1 MPDSPTAKKLTRR
14 PAASF
19 ARRYGLAFVSVTG
32 ALLLELLFRH
42 FNLPHP
48 FAAFALSAIAATFW
62 YAGTKP
68 GIVAVLL
75 SSLIRGFIVEDATS
89 SLSRALYNVV
99 FLLFAVLMIWVRRSR
114 DALEVEVAD
123 RTERLTAANEELRRE
138 KEQLDGLFEL
148 SPDAVI
154 LTDEDF
160 HVLRVNKEFTR
171 IFGYT
176 AEEAAGQW
184 LPELI
189 MPEELHVEALK
200 NRDRLL
206 SGNRVEL
213 EAVRQRKGG
222 VRFDVS
228 VVAKSISLG
237 FDQVAVCFIY
247 RDITERKKAERE
259 LRRSEGYLAE
269 AQKLTH
275 TGSWAWNVRTGVLFW
290 SREIFTIYDYEFQ
303 EMGPTWPQFLE
314 RVHPE
319 DRPQIEQS
327 ARMETSGKEWLDSQ
341 NDFRIILPNGTIK
354 HLHSVA
360 HPVRN
365 DSGEITEVVGTV
377 MDVTEQW
384 KARTELEKA
393 FEEIKQRTEAARRSE
408 RELRDVVNTVPA
420 HVWRTS
426 PEGHVDFVND
436 RWLQFTGLA
445 LDEAFGWKW
454 EAVVHPDD
462 RTRVVA
468 DWHTALKN
476 GQAMESEA
484 RVRRADGEYCW
495 WFMRNVP
502 LRDETGKLVK
512 WYGTAI
518 DIEDRKRAEQAL
530 RKSEERWRSVFEN
543 SAIGVALTDLNGR
556 FLATNHVYQTMVGY
570 TEEELR
576 ALCFLDVTHE
586 DYREA
591 NWALIT
597 ELLDGKRRQFQIEK
611 KYRRKDGSLIW
622 ASNNVSL
629 VPGTERVPRFIMALS
644 EDITERKRAEQAL
657 RRSEAYLAEAQKLT
671 HTGSWVWNVRTDA
684 LLWSQEVFRIYDFDP
699 AKMAHRTWEFFD
711 RVHPEDRPKLERR
724 KKRMQ
729 SAQKEWA
736 DSEIDFRVVLSDG
749 TIKHL
754 HSIAHPVIE
763 SGDEVVGTVMDVTA
777 QWKARAELENAL
789 EEIKQRTEA
798 LQRSE
803 GYLAEAQKLTH
814 TGSWAVQVPQMENA
828 QREAGQELS
837 VLPRFGWNSSYWSK
851 EMYQIFGFDPDAT
864 PPSYMEVAQRLHTED
879 ARYYT
884 RVVEKAIRDRT
895 DFEADYRLL
904 LPNGAAKYIHVVG
917 HPVVNASG
925 DVIELLGTAMD
936 VTEQHEARAALQT
949 ALEQIKAEETELRRM
964 TDAIA
969 SYICVLRP
977 DGTALYANQT
987 VLNYLGLTLE
997 DVQREDVRAR
1007 IFHPEDLERLREER
1021 DEALARGKP
1030 FEIEQRE
1037 LGKDGNYRWFL
1048 VRHNPLRDDHGHII
1062 RWYATGTDIEDRKRA
1077 EERMRDENVALREQ
1091 IDQAF
1096 MFEEIVGASPA
1107 LQSVLS
1113 SIVKVAPTD
1122 STVLITGETGTGK
1135 ELIARAIHKHSQRS
1149 GQPFISVNCASIPTS
1164 LIASELFGH
1173 EKGAFTGAV
1182 QRRQGRFELAHSG
1195 TIFLDEV
1202 GELPAETQIA
1212 LLRVLQERQ
1221 FERVGGNRV
1230 LPTDVRVIAATNR
1243 DLTAAIAGGTFRAD
1257 LFYRLNV
1264 FPIEVPPLRKRKEDI
1279 PMLVEYFVK
1288 RYAEKTG
1295 KQIYKIDNNTL
1306 ELCQSYPWPG
1316 NIRELQNIVERS
1328 VILCGGDTFWI
1339 EKAWLAR
1346 VQPPRQ
1352 ELAGP
1357 LPAALQNQ
1365 EKEIIEV
1372 ALAESKGKVAGP
1384 DGAAAKLGIPRSTL
1398 DSKIKQL
1405 NIKKHKFIA

>member
-1 MPDSPTAKKLTRR
+1 
-14 PAASF
+14 
-19 ARRYGLAFVSVTG
+19 
-32 ALLLELLFRH
+32 
-42 FNLPHP
+42 
-48 FAAFALSAIAATFW
+48 
-62 YAGTKP
+62 
-68 GIVAVLL
+68 
-75 SSLIRGFIVEDATS
+75 
-89 SLSRALYNVV
+89 
-99 FLLFAVLMIWVRRSR
+99 
-114 DALEVEVAD
+114 
-123 RTERLTAANEELRRE
+123 
-138 KEQLDGLFEL
+138 
-148 SPDAVI
+148 
-154 LTDEDF
+154 
-160 HVLRVNKEFTR
+160 
-171 IFGYT
+171 
-176 AEEAAGQW
+176 
-184 LPELI
+184 
-189 MPEELHVEALK
+189 
-200 NRDRLL
+200 
-206 SGNRVEL
+206 
-213 EAVRQRKGG
+213 
-222 VRFDVS
+222 
-228 VVAKSISLG
+228 
-237 FDQVAVCFIY
+237 
-247 RDITERKKAERE
+247 
-259 LRRSEGYLAE
+259 
-269 AQKLTH
+269 
-275 TGSWAWNVRTGVLFW
+275 
-290 SREIFTIYDYEFQ
+290 
-303 EMGPTWPQFLE
+303 
-314 RVHPE
+314 
-319 DRPQIEQS
+319 
-327 ARMETSGKEWLDSQ
+327 
-341 NDFRIILPNGTIK
+341 
-354 HLHSVA
+354 
-360 HPVRN
+360 
-365 DSGEITEVVGTV
+365 

-420 HVWRTS
+420 HVWSTS

-476 GQAMESEA
+476 GRAMESEA

-495 WFMRNVP
+495 WFIRNVP
-502 LRDETGKLVK
+502 LCDETGKLVR

-518 DIEDRKRAEQAL
+518 DIEDHKRAEQAL

-556 FLATNHVYQTMVGY
+556 FLATNHVYQKVTGY
-570 TEEELR
+570 TEEELC

-591 NWALIT
+591 NWALVT
-597 ELLDGKRRQFQIEK
+597 ELLEGKRRQFQIEK
-611 KYRRKDGSLIW
+611 KYLRKDGSSIW
-622 ASNNVSL
+622 VSNNVSL

-644 EDITERKRAEQAL
+644 EDITQRKRAE
-657 RRSEAYLAEAQKLT
+657 
-671 HTGSWVWNVRTDA
+671 
-684 LLWSQEVFRIYDFDP
+684 
-699 AKMAHRTWEFFD
+699 
-711 RVHPEDRPKLERR
+711 
-724 KKRMQ
+724 
-729 SAQKEWA
+729 
-736 DSEIDFRVVLSDG
+736 
-749 TIKHL
+749 
-754 HSIAHPVIE
+754 
-763 SGDEVVGTVMDVTA
+763 
-777 QWKARAELENAL
+777 
-789 EEIKQRTEA
+789 EA

-814 TGSWAVQVPQMENA
+814 TGSWAVRVPQMENA
-828 QREAGQELS
+828 QGEARQGLA
-837 VLPRFGWNSSYWSK
+837 VLPRFGWNASYWST
-851 EMYQIFGFDPDAT
+851 EMYRIFGLDPDPT
-864 PPSYMEVAQRLHTED
+864 PPSYMEILRRLHPED

-884 RVVEKAIRDRT
+884 PVVEQAIRDRT
-895 DFEADYRLL
+895 DFETDYRLL

-925 DVIELLGTAMD
+925 DVIELVGTAMD

-949 ALEQIKAEETELRRM
+949 AFEQIMAEETELRRM

-969 SYICVLRP
+969 AFIYVLRP
-977 DGTALYANQT
+977 DGTALYANQA
-987 VLNYLGLTLE
+987 VLDYIGLTLE
-997 DVQREDVRAR
+997 DVQREDHRAR
-1007 IFHPEDLERLREER
+1007 VFHPEDVERLREER
-1021 DEALARGKP
+1021 QEALARRKP
-1030 FEIEQRE
+1030 FELEQRA

-1048 VRHNPLRDDHGHII
+1048 VRYNPLRDDHGNII
-1062 RWYATGTDIEDRKRA
+1062 RWYATGTDIEGRKRA
-1077 EERMRDENVALREQ
+1077 EERMRNENLALREQ

-1149 GQPFISVNCASIPTS
+1149 GQAFITVNCASIPSS

-1202 GELPAETQIA
+1202 GELPAETQIT

-1243 DLTAAIAGGTFRAD
+1243 DLTAAIAAGTFRAD

-1295 KQIYKIDNNTL
+1295 KQICKIDNNTL

-1346 VQPPRQ
+1346 VQSPRQ

-1357 LPAALQNQ
+1357 LPDALQNQ
-1365 EKEIIEV
+1365 EKEIIEA
-1372 ALAESKGKVAGP
+1372 ALSESKGKVAGP

-1405 NIKKHKFIA
+1405 NIKKHKFIAEQ